1 MRESA
6 IEARLRDGVKA
17 MGGICWKFVSPG
29 TTGVP
34 DRIIILPGGTI
45 IFVEL
50 KADTGRTSDIQQYR
64 INELRNIGADVRILK
79 GLSQVKAFLE
89 EVQQE

>member
-1 MRESA
+1 MRESV

-17 MGGICWKFVSPG
+17 RGGICWKFVSPG

-34 DRIIILPGGTI
+34 DRLIILPGGKVFFI
-45 IFVEL
+45 EL
-50 KADTGRTSDIQQYR
+50 KADTGRTSDIQKHR
-64 INELRNIGADVRILK
+64 IDEMRNIGADVRVLT

-89 EVQQE
+89 EMMAK

>member
-1 MRESA
+1 MRESV

-34 DRIIILPGGTI
+34 DRLIILPGGKI

-50 KADTGRTSDIQQYR
+50 KSDTGQTSAIQKHR
-64 INELRNIGADVRILK
+64 IDELRNIGADVRVLT
-79 GLSQVKAFLE
+79 GLSQVKAFLGG
-89 EVQQE
+89 VMAK

>member
-34 DRIIILPGGTI
+34 DRIIILPGGRI
-45 IFVEL
+45 IFAEL

-64 INELRNIGADVRILK
+64 INELRRIGADVRILK
-79 GLSQVKAFLE
+79 GLSQVKAFLK
-89 EVQQE
+89 EVMEK

>member
-64 INELRNIGADVRILK
+64 INELRNIGADVRVLK
-79 GLSQVKAFLE
+79 GLPQVKAFLE
-89 EVQQE
+89 EVMEA

>member
-1 MRESA
+1 MRESV
-6 IEARLRDGVKA
+6 IETRLRNGVKA

-29 TTGVP
+29 TAGVP
-34 DRIIILPGGTI
+34 DRLIILPGGKM

-50 KADTGRTSDIQQYR
+50 KSDTGRTLDIQKHR
-64 INELRNIGADVRILK
+64 ITELRNIGADVRVLK

>member
-1 MRESA
+1 MRESV

-17 MGGICWKFVSPG
+17 LGGICWKFVSPG

-34 DRIIILPGGTI
+34 DRLIILPGGKI

-79 GLSQVKAFLE
+79 GLSQVMAFLE
-89 EVQQE
+89 EVMTK

>member
-34 DRIIILPGGTI
+34 DRLIILPGGRI
-45 IFVEL
+45 IFIEL
-50 KADTGRTSDIQQYR
+50 KADTGRMSAIQQYR
-64 INELRNIGADVRILK
+64 INELRNIGADVRALK
-79 GLSQVKAFLE
+79 GPSQVKAFLE
-89 EVQQE
+89 EVMTK

>member
-1 MRESA
+1 MRESV

-34 DRIIILPGGTI
+34 DRLIILPGGKM

-50 KADTGRTSDIQQYR
+50 KADTGRTSDIQKHR
-64 INELRNIGADVRILK
+64 IAELRNLGADVRVLK
-79 GLSQVKAFLE
+79 GLPQVKAFLE
-89 EVQQE
+89 EVMEA

>member
-34 DRIIILPGGTI
+34 DRIIILPGGRI

-50 KADTGRTSDIQQYR
+50 KADTGRMSAIQQYR
-64 INELRNIGADVRILK
+64 INELRNIGADVRVLK
-79 GLSQVKAFLE
+79 GLSQVKDFLE
-89 EVQQE
+89 EVMTK

>member
-64 INELRNIGADVRILK
+64 INELRRIGADVRILK
-79 GLSQVKAFLE
+79 GLSQVKAFLK
-89 EVQQE
+89 EVMEK

>member
-1 MRESA
+1 MRESV

-34 DRIIILPGGTI
+34 DRIIILPGGRI

>member
-34 DRIIILPGGTI
+34 DRIIILPGGRI

>member
-1 MRESA
+1 MRESV

-34 DRIIILPGGTI
+34 DRIIILPGGRI

-64 INELRNIGADVRILK
+64 INELRRIGADVRILK
-79 GLSQVKAFLE
+79 GLSQVKAFLK

>member
-1 MRESA
+1 MRESV

-17 MGGICWKFVSPG
+17 MDGICWKFVSPG

-34 DRIIILPGGTI
+34 DRIIILPGGKI

-50 KADTGRTSDIQQYR
+50 KADTGRTSAIQQYR

-79 GLSQVKAFLE
+79 GLSQVRAFLE
-89 EVQQE
+89 EVMEK

>member
-34 DRIIILPGGTI
+34 DRIIILPGGRI
-45 IFVEL
+45 IFAEL
-50 KADTGRTSDIQQYR
+50 KADAGRTSDIQQYR

>member
-1 MRESA
+1 MRESV

-34 DRIIILPGGTI
+34 DRIIILPGGRI
-45 IFVEL
+45 IFAEL
-50 KADTGRTSDIQQYR
+50 KADAGRTSDIQQYR
-64 INELRNIGADVRILK
+64 INELRRIGADVRILK

>member
-1 MRESA
+1 MRESV

-34 DRIIILPGGTI
+34 DRIIILPGGKI

-64 INELRNIGADVRILK
+64 INELQRLGADVRILK

-89 EVQQE
+89 EVMGR